1 MARDTRGHGEFSGG
15 PGMFGDGEPSERRS
29 ARVIGNDSGTA
40 VMYNLGE
47 ELKEIYATD
56 PMVAGQDLS
65 SVVVPP
71 RDGSTGR

>member
-1 MARDTRGHGEFSGG
+1 
-15 PGMFGDGEPSERRS
+15 
-29 ARVIGNDSGTA
+29 
-40 VMYNLGE
+40 MYNLGE